1 MAGFDLLSAIDPEY
15 TSEVVASLMP
25 ETEPLAIRAFHEP
38 ERDVIHS
45 TSGVSTFIPFDAL
58 MPESDHDTQIAF
70 TAAPNPLDMKA
81 EKSSWELNGKYS
93 AQGDISRID
102 LVSMPN
108 EMDVAGLHEKLIMK
122 VLGQLAMKIDS
133 NFVNGVLKETTVNL
147 SYDVQTGGKLP
158 WTDNGAELFTQ
169 IEDAMDLSKGVASDV
184 LILGENVMRLLRRLT
199 IFKETYTAIISADN
213 PTPYERFRARMME
226 EFGLEVIVMDK
237 NWIKTN
243 VKGVTPAY
251 AKLYDN
257 IAFLGSKE
265 HIRVKRY
272 TAMDEFVTDEY
283 DAKRQVVEAFG
294 HRYVAFERLPE
305 RVGGVVFTNF
315 T

>member
-25 ETEPLAIRAFHEP
+25 ETEPLAIRAFHNP
-38 ERDVIHS
+38 ERDTIHS
-45 TSGVSTFIPFDAL
+45 TSGVSTFIKFDAL
-58 MPESDHDTQIAF
+58 MPESDHDTEIGF
-70 TAAPNPLDMKA
+70 TAAPNPLDFKA
-81 EKSSWELNGKYS
+81 EKSNWQLNGKYS
-93 AQGDISRID
+93 AEGNIARID
-102 LVSMPN
+102 LASKPN
-108 EMDVAGLHEKLIMK
+108 ETDVAGLHEKLIAK
-122 VLGQLAMKIDS
+122 VLGQIAMKIDS
-133 NFVNGVLKETTVNL
+133 NFVNSVLKETTVNL
-147 SYDVQTGGKLP
+147 SYDVQSGGKKP

-184 LILGENVMRLLRRLT
+184 LILGENVMRLLRRMT
-199 IFKETYTAIISADN
+199 AFKEGYTAIISADN

-272 TAMDEFVTDEY
+272 KEMDEFVTDKY

-305 RVGGVVFTNF
+305 SEGGVVFTNF